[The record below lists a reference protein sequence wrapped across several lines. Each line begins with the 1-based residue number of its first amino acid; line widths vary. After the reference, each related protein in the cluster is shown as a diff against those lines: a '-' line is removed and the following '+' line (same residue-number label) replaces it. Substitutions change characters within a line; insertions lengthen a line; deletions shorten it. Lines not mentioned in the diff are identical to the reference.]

1 MPKYILVAKIWTNLV
16 DATHSAQLGLQLRR
30 GEWQL
35 PIGSRAVANM
45 SVDFPRGSCCMDGQI
60 AVTWRQWTSR
70 GCHRFS
76 RSTCCHG
83 NWPATIVLEIKSPPP
98 PPKHIRGPLG
108 RPIFGTANSN
118 CGHVNFC
125 RHHHHHRLII
135 ISHHDPSRVDEK
147 SSTLVSL
154 H

>member
-1 MPKYILVAKIWTNLV
+1 MPKSGQIWSMLPTVGNWDCNCGEESGNFQSDRGRWQHERRFPTRLVLNGWA
-16 DATHSAQLGLQLRR
+16 DR
-30 GEWQL
+30 GHLTSIDVSWLSSFLAVNVLPWQL
-35 PIGSRAVANM
+35 AGYNC
-45 SVDFPRGSCCMDGQI
+45 PRNKI
-60 AVTWRQWTSR
+60 
-70 GCHRFS
+70 
-76 RSTCCHG
+76 
-83 NWPATIVLEIKSPPP
+83 PPP
-98 PPKHIRGPLG
+98 PPKHIRGPLW

-135 ISHHDPSRVDEK
+135 ISHHDPSRVDKK